1 MKHYQKSSLRLF
13 MSFQLLGKQYSGY
26 ICHIYR
32 KSICQL
38 HKKNHYITFCLL
50 VTLGRLIYEEIN
62 FRGFAKQTQNQRKL
76 IYAKTNLR
84 KYYIPGILF
93 LEKCQQN

>member
-26 ICHIYR
+26 TCHIYR

-38 HKKNHYITFCLL
+38 HKKNHITFCLL
-50 VTLGRLIYEEIN
+50 VTLRRLIYEEIN

-76 IYAKTNLR
+76 THAKTNLR
-84 KYYIPGILF
+84 KYCIPGR
-93 LEKCQQN
+93 EKYQQN